1 MNDVAK
7 LWTRMFLRLGIVL
20 LAVGFI
26 PLALTSTILTTWDQL
41 IPIMLSFTVAPI
53 GALCVLVALILFL
66 VALVRRRPGSS

>member
-1 MNDVAK
+1 MNDVMK
-7 LWTRMFLRLGIVL
+7 LWIRMFLRLGIVL

-53 GALCVLVALILFL
+53 GVLCVLVALILFL

>member
-1 MNDVAK
+1 MNDVMK
-7 LWTRMFLRLGIVL
+7 LWIRMFLRLGIVL

-41 IPIMLSFTVAPI
+41 IPIMLSFTIAPI
-53 GALCVLVALILFL
+53 GVLCVLVALILFL